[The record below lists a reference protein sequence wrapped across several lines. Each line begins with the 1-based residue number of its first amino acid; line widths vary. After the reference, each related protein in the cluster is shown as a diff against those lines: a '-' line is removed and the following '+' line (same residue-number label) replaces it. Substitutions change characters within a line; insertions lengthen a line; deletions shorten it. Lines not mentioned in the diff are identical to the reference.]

1 MRGVFPATLR
11 FAAVSLLLLLSAPSR
26 AQNTQAPLYIVNGE
40 PMSEEQVKDI
50 DPSDIVSNTLLP
62 ADEHTIAEY
71 GEAANNGV
79 VVIVLRY
86 DTPPRFEVGGEQ
98 TGYSRYVGRMVKW
111 DAESDPVARV
121 IIAFRVEADGSVTV
135 RDVLEAT
142 DKRLCRRVLKAMEEA
157 PRWQPALKEG
167 EGVATDHVLRITAD
181 VHVPDLSAVRR
192 RGLLLAGVKSSARR
206 QFFR

>member
-1 MRGVFPATLR
+1 MYILRKISVLCGMRGVFPATLR

-79 VVIVLRY
+79 VVIVLRH

-98 TGYSRYVGRMVKW
+98 PGYSRYVGRMVKW

-157 PRWQPALKEG
+157 PRWQPALKDG
-167 EGVATDHVLRITAD
+167 EGVATDHVLRITLPEGRTLPREREIAI
-181 VHVPDLSAVRR
+181 
-192 RGLLLAGVKSSARR
+192 
-206 QFFR
+206 

>member
-1 MRGVFPATLR
+1 MCILRKISVLCGARCVLSATLR

-98 TGYSRYVGRMVKW
+98 PGYSRYVGRMVKW

-167 EGVATDHVLRITAD
+167 EGVATDHVLRITLPEGRTLPREREIAI
-181 VHVPDLSAVRR
+181 
-192 RGLLLAGVKSSARR
+192 
-206 QFFR
+206 

>member
-1 MRGVFPATLR
+1 M
-11 FAAVSLLLLLSAPSR
+11 
-26 AQNTQAPLYIVNGE
+26 
-40 PMSEEQVKDI
+40 
-50 DPSDIVSNTLLP
+50 
-62 ADEHTIAEY
+62 
-71 GEAANNGV
+71 

-167 EGVATDHVLRITAD
+167 EGVATDHVLRITLPEGRTLPREREIAI
-181 VHVPDLSAVRR
+181 
-192 RGLLLAGVKSSARR
+192 
-206 QFFR
+206 